1 MKKKRYFPY
10 GYHMENGK
18 IVIIPEEAELLHK
31 IATHYLEG
39 WSLLRLAD
47 MAEQSG
53 IPYRENADGWNKNM
67 IARIL
72 DDVRY
77 WNGEQYPPIFS
88 QELGEQLAVM
98 RKSKATPQSSSRF
111 LQKKLMCCL
120 CGTLLNRNSKKSP
133 RIYWDCKNCQT
144 RTGPL
149 DDAELLA
156 AVTEKLLAICRGPRL
171 AQAEPSAGQSLSLQ
185 AARLTN
191 EINQMLNQREVEPDR
206 LLPLIMECAAE
217 KYKTCRI
224 HGSDHVTLRLL
235 ALFQEHTEDKELD
248 RELFEQAVKQVI
260 LQRDG
265 SVRLR
270 LVNDKVV

>member
-1 MKKKRYFPY
+1 MKKIRYFPF
-10 GYHMENGK
+10 GYRMVGGK
-18 IVIIPEEAELLHK
+18 IEIVPEEAELLQK
-31 IATHYLEG
+31 IAMYYLEG

-47 MAEQSG
+47 TAELSG
-53 IPYRENADGWNKNM
+53 IPYRENTDGWNKNM

-77 WNGEQYPPIFS
+77 WNEEQYPPIFS
-88 QELGEQLAVM
+88 RELGKQLAVM
-98 RKSKATPQSSSRF
+98 RKSKTTNPSEIRFIHKTMTCPICESR
-111 LQKKLMCCL
+111 LARN
-120 CGTLLNRNSKKSP
+120 NRTV
-133 RIYWDCKNCQT
+133 RQVYWDCKSCQA
-144 RTGPL
+144 RFGPL

-156 AVTEKLLAICRGPRL
+156 TVTEKLLAVCR
-171 AQAEPSAGQSLSLQ
+171 EPALVEPEHVSGQSLSLQ

-206 LLPLIMECAAE
+206 LLPLILECAAE

-224 HGSDHVTLRLL
+224 RESDHVTLQIL
-235 ALFQEHTEDKELD
+235 ALFREHAEDKELD
-248 RELFEQAVKQVI
+248 RELFERTVQQVI
-260 LQRDG
+260 LQSDG